1 LGPRDGYWF
10 ARSAWGQGYA
20 TDLVSASLAFAR
32 ERCVPLVS
40 AFARPANGASCRV
53 LEKSGLR
60 LERYVENMALSDL
73 LIGASS
79 KQQPCR
85 RAAARPLRRSRGTAL
100 LKRAKA
106 IGSATIGSAPD
117 SRRSALQA

>member
-1 LGPRDGYWF
+1 MWPAANGSGAESAMRRGRSCARRRHHHRLGRLYDDPFDRGWGLEIGYWF

-60 LERYVENMALSDL
+60 LER
-73 LIGASS
+73 
-79 KQQPCR
+79 
-85 RAAARPLRRSRGTAL
+85 
-100 LKRAKA
+100 
-106 IGSATIGSAPD
+106 
-117 SRRSALQA
+117 